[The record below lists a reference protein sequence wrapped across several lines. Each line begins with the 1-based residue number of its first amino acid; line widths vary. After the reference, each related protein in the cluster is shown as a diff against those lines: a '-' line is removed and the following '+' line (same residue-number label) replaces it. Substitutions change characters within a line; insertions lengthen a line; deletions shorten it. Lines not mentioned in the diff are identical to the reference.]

1 MNPYELTAI
10 RINGEKMNWEGYSE
24 NASAALDAAQAAAEE
39 LHHGFIGT
47 EHILI
52 GLLRAPGMAGEC
64 LRKCGADESMVFPYA
79 DTLVGG
85 GRHIFTDSR
94 GFAPPAKRVLE
105 LALYEAKAYA
115 SRTICTK
122 HILLA
127 VLRETDCFASRI
139 LDSIGLDRQMLKKLL
154 NDESREL
161 GSNGR
166 ESRKSESLRD
176 ESAAEKTKGSA
187 NDSLKSDSAER
198 QPHDENVSRGKNKP
212 RGGQSSPMLE
222 SYTDDLTARAARGEL
237 DPLTGC
243 EAQLNRL
250 IQTLLRRSKNNPV
263 LTGNPGVGKSA
274 VVEGF
279 AQRIVSGD
287 VPVELRSSRV
297 LRLDLGALVAG
308 TKSRGEF
315 EERLK
320 AVLSEIKK
328 SEGRIILFIDELH
341 TIVGAGKTDG
351 AMDAGNLLKPMLA
364 RGELHCIGATTLN
377 EYRQYIEKDA
387 ALERRFQPVMVNEPS
402 VEDTISILRGLKERY
417 EVFHGVKI
425 HDQALIAAATLSDR
439 YITDRFLPDKA
450 IDLVDEACAMIR
462 TEIDSMPTE
471 LDEISRKIIQHE
483 IEEAA
488 LKKENDKISVEHLEE
503 VQKELAEM
511 RSKFNEMKAKWE
523 NEKTAITKV
532 QKLREDIERINADI
546 AKAEREYDLNK
557 AAELKYGKLPQLQKE
572 LEDEEKIAEKA
583 KNGDSLLRD
592 KVTDEEIARIIC
604 RWTGIPVSKLMEG
617 EREKLLHLDDVLHK
631 RVIGQNEAVEKVTEA
646 ILRSR
651 AGIQDPDRPIG
662 SFLFLGP
669 TGVGKTEL
677 AKALA
682 EALFDDEHNIVR
694 IDMSEYME
702 KFSVSRLIGAPP
714 GYVGYEEGGQLTEAV
729 RRKPYSVIL
738 LDEVEKAHPDVFNI
752 LLQVLD
758 DGRITDSQGRTVDFK
773 NTIIILTSNLG
784 SPYILEGINE
794 SGEIS
799 DEARSKVD
807 ELLKQQF
814 RPEFLNRLDE
824 IVFYKPLTKQEIYGI
839 VDLMLN
845 DLRNRLKDKQLDVA
859 VTDKAKEYIVDQGY
873 DPNYGARPL
882 RRFLQRKAET
892 LIAKKIIA
900 DDVAP
905 ETTLTLDYDGEN
917 LIVR

>member
-1 MNPYELTAI
+1 MLNTNNLTQKSMEAISTAQSIAVSYQNMNIE
-10 RINGEKMNWEGYSE
+10 
-24 NASAALDAAQAAAEE
+24 QQ
-39 LHHGFIGT
+39 
-47 EHILI
+47 
-52 GLLRAPGMAGEC
+52 
-64 LRKCGADESMVFPYA
+64 
-79 DTLVGG
+79 
-85 GRHIFTDSR
+85 
-94 GFAPPAKRVLE
+94 
-105 LALYEAKAYA
+105 
-115 SRTICTK
+115 

-127 VLRETDCFASRI
+127 LLQAEDGLIPQLIKKMGADASQLTRLTEQSAAGIPKVTGSGRDPEKVYVSPDVDKAFTAAEEKAKQMKDEYISVEHLFIGLLEKPNSQLKDIFAKCGITEKAFLQALEQVRGSVRVTGQNPEETYDVLKKYGQDLTELARQNKLDPVIGRDTEIRNVIRI
-139 LDSIGLDRQMLKKLL
+139 L
-154 NDESREL
+154 
-161 GSNGR
+161 
-166 ESRKSESLRD
+166 SRK
-176 ESAAEKTKGSA
+176 T
-187 NDSLKSDSAER
+187 
-198 QPHDENVSRGKNKP
+198 
-212 RGGQSSPMLE
+212 
-222 SYTDDLTARAARGEL
+222 
-237 DPLTGC
+237 
-243 EAQLNRL
+243 
-250 IQTLLRRSKNNPV
+250 KNNPV
-263 LTGNPGVGKSA
+263 LIGEPGVGKTA
-274 VVEGF
+274 IAEGL
-279 AQRIVSGD
+279 ALRIVRGD
-287 VPVELRSSRV
+287 VPENLKERQIFS
-297 LRLDLGALVAG
+297 LDMGALVAG
-308 TKSRGEF
+308 AKYRGEF

-320 AVLSEIKK
+320 AVLQTIKK
-328 SEGRIILFIDELH
+328 SEGQIILFIDELH

-351 AMDAGNLLKPMLA
+351 AMDAGNLLKPLLA

-387 ALERRFQPVMVNEPS
+387 ALERRFQPVMVNEPT

-425 HDQALIAAATLSDR
+425 HDSALIAAATLSDR
-439 YITDRFLPDKA
+439 YISDRFLPDKA
-450 IDLVDEACAMIR
+450 IDLVDEACALIK
-462 TEIDSMPTE
+462 TEMESMPSE
-471 LDEISRKIIQHE
+471 LDDIRRKIMQHE

-488 LKKENDKISVEHLEE
+488 LKKETDRISVEHLAE
-503 VQKELAEM
+503 VQQELAEM

-523 NEKTAITKV
+523 NERNAISKV
-532 QKLREDIERINADI
+532 QKLREEIESTNGLIEQ
-546 AKAEREYDLNK
+546 AERSYDLNK

-572 LEDEEKIAEKA
+572 LEEEEKLAEQSKSA
-583 KNGDSLLRD
+583 SMLHD
-592 KVTDEEIARIIC
+592 KVTEEEIAKIIC

-617 EREKLLHLDDVLHK
+617 EREKLLHMEDILHK
-631 RVIGQNEAVEKVTEA
+631 RVIGQDEAVEKVSEA

-651 AGIQDPDRPIG
+651 AGIANPDQPIG

-784 SPYILEGINE
+784 SPYILDGINE
-794 SGEIS
+794 KGEITQ
-799 DEARSKVD
+799 EARDKVD
-807 ELLKQQF
+807 GLLKQQF

-824 IVFYKPLTKQEIYGI
+824 IIFYKPLTKTEIFGI
-839 VDLMLN
+839 VDLMIN
-845 DLRNRLKDKQLDVA
+845 DLRKRLKDSQIDVEF
-859 VTDKAKEYIVDQGY
+859 TESAKNYIVDQGY

-900 DDVAP
+900 DDIAP
-905 ETTLTLDYDGEN
+905 ETTLTVDYDGEK
-917 LIVR
+917 LFIK